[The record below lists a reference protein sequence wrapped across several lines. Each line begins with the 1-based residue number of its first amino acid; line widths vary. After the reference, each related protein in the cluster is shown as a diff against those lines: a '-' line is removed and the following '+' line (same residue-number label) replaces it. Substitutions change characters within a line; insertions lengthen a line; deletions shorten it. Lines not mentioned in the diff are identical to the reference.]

1 MPGPRAVDL
10 LSLTHT
16 AVTSDTADA
25 ARRGEC
31 QF

>member
-16 AVTSDTADA
+16 AVTSHAAEA
-25 ARRGEC
+25 ARRGKC

>member
-10 LSLTHT
+10 LSLTQT
-16 AVTSDTADA
+16 AVTSDAADA